1 MRWKTMGT
9 TIMTMIMVVATWA
22 GTVTGIS
29 LSAPVF
35 SCWDPS
41 VYRDILPERLVG
53 EYVQVYSSKY
63 LRTTSLIGLDCVE
76 VTVTEQKTGVLTVT
90 QRAIQHEH
98 KQMPVVKTRTFSG
111 WGQNTSAVPWTDG
124 EPGPSLVFNVP
135 GYLLRCAWPVD
146 AKGPDVVIW
155 TGLDNLAMEVW
166 TTNATRYAAEWKDAV
181 GSYLATIEYKGG
193 YKTPV
198 VTYDKDVCDV

>member
-1 MRWKTMGT
+1 MGWKTIVT
-9 TIMTMIMVVATWA
+9 TIMTMTIMVVARM
-22 GTVTGIS
+22 GTVLG
-29 LSAPVF
+29 SAPVF

-63 LRTTSLIGLDCVE
+63 LMTTSLIGLDCVE
-76 VTVTEQKTGVLTVT
+76 VTVTTEKKTGVLTVT

-135 GYLLRCAWPVD
+135 GYLLRCAWPVG